1 MSRKQAQPS
10 ALTSTQCYCQ
20 SGHSFESCCQPVL
33 TKDQYVETAEML
45 MRSRYTAFCL
55 HNQTYLLETWHP
67 STRPK
72 SIEFHTQQLWL
83 GLKVVTTQGGG
94 LEDAEGQVEFIARY
108 KIQGKAYR
116 LHECSEFLRQDQ
128 RWYYT
133 QGRLFDH

>member
-1 MSRKQAQPS
+1 MSRKQAQFP

-20 SGHSFESCCQPVL
+20 SGHSFESCCQLAL
-33 TKDQYVETAEML
+33 TKNQYAETAEML

-55 HNQTYLLETWHP
+55 RDQTYLLETWHP
-67 STRPK
+67 STRPQ
-72 SIEFHTQQLWL
+72 SIEFPPQQLWL

-94 LEDAEGQVEFIARY
+94 VEDAEGQVEFVARY

-116 LHECSEFLRQDQ
+116 LHEYSDFLRQDQ
-128 RWYYT
+128 RWFYT

>member
-1 MSRKQAQPS
+1 MSRKQAQFS

-20 SGHSFESCCQPVL
+20 SGHSFESCCQLAL
-33 TKDQYVETAEML
+33 TKNQYAETAEML

-55 HNQTYLLETWHP
+55 RDQTYLLDTRHP
-67 STRPK
+67 STRPQ
-72 SIEFHTQQLWL
+72 SIEFPPQQLWL

-94 LEDAEGQVEFIARY
+94 LEDAEGQVEFVARY

-116 LHECSEFLRQDQ
+116 LHECSDFLRQDQ